1 MSQPPV
7 LADSYRGR
15 KIVIH
20 EQPLHLRSHLT
31 DNTFLGQVSGLDDVF
46 EGTNRYQLLSLI
58 RAHLD
63 ELDGVGSDPDI
74 LNLPENQL

>member
-1 MSQPPV
+1 MSPPPA

-20 EQPLHLRSHLT
+20 EQPP
-31 DNTFLGQVSGLDDVF
+31 TFSASSDSLFIGQVSGLDDVF
-46 EGTNRYQLLSLI
+46 EGANRYQLLSLI

-63 ELDGVGSDPDI
+63 ELDGVGETEPPAQRDT
-74 LNLPENQL
+74 EA